1 MTERC
6 PSGFDE
12 TLLSGYLDRELTQ
25 AESQRVRL
33 HLEECPS
40 CRALHA
46 ELGRLRQA
54 SRATPFRPP
63 ADDQWDERPQTAASF
78 LARRVGWLLIVAWL
92 AAVAAYGLWQLATAP
107 ENPWIKLAVFS
118 VIAGPVLL
126 FLSVLVDRLRTLR
139 TDRYRRVLK

>member
-33 HLEECPS
+33 HLEDCPS

-46 ELGRLRQA
+46 DLGRLRQA

-63 ADDQWDERPQTAASF
+63 ADDQWDERPRTAASF
-78 LARRVGWLLIVAWL
+78 LARRAGWLLIVAWL
-92 AAVAAYGLWQLATAP
+92 AAVAAYALWQLATAP
-107 ENPWIKLAVFS
+107 ENPWVKLAVFS

-126 FLSVLVDRLRTLR
+126 FLSVLFDRLRTLR